1 MTTFPSLFT
10 SSAETVDPNRLC
22 YNADRSVGLLDSNR
36 RTSRKIW
43 DCHIR
48 VTASFAP
55 VILSG
60 KHDENIKPAEL
71 VVFLGH
77 IEVLGDPS
85 RLGFEIDG
93 GPPWPS
99 RPHNSRSANTVAV
112 SGGAREIPIFRFVTL
127 LGEASIEMRPH
138 SVYRLRCRVGARRR
152 RERPCRRL
160 FRRQGGRDRAGKDAA
175 FRHSCDERRR
185 KSCRGRSS
193 NR

>member
-1 MTTFPSLFT
+1 MAVLLGTW
-10 SSAETVDPNRLC
+10 SSCLAL
-22 YNADRSVGLLDSNR
+22 
-36 RTSRKIW
+36 
-43 DCHIR
+43 
-48 VTASFAP
+48 
-55 VILSG
+55 
-60 KHDENIKPAEL
+60 AEL

-77 IEVLGDPS
+77 IEALGERDPS
-85 RLGFEIDG
+85 RLGFEIDS

-99 RPHNSRSANTVAV
+99 RPHNSRSADTVAV
-112 SGGAREIPIFRFVTL
+112 SGAAREIPIFRFVTL

-138 SVYRLRCRVGARRR
+138 SVYRLRCRVGARGR

-185 KSCRGRSS
+185 EGRRGKSS